1 MKMIQVGKESLKSPE
16 LTLSYISAFLARSDS
31 ILLSLFMV
39 LWAYSFEPDDYNSAY
54 MKASALSGVTY
65 AVIMLSCIVY
75 GLLLQRKKSTKLM
88 FISMLAMA
96 AVGTLMIN
104 FINSLGSFLLYIAL
118 AILGLGMSG
127 LLTSSLYLVNAY
139 APQEHRGYVTGIQT
153 LVGIVGITIQT
164 FIGSVLL
171 DKTGRNGPFNLFG
184 GICVIMIPLT
194 LLIYRN
200 KKSLDTQPEPRY

>member
-1 MKMIQVGKESLKSPE
+1 
-16 LTLSYISAFLARSDS
+16 
-31 ILLSLFMV
+31 
-39 LWAYSFEPDDYNSAY
+39 
-54 MKASALSGVTY
+54 
-65 AVIMLSCIVY
+65 
-75 GLLLQRKKSTKLM
+75 M